1 MEIKCQCFKKGT
13 SFFIQVPPNQNGS
26 NEEYQ
31 LIEEYLV
38 AKAPK
43 NLKSEQATSLPLTG
57 LTAYETLF
65 DVFGISK
72 NPSENK
78 GKSLLIINGA
88 GGVGSI
94 ATQIAKFYG
103 LKVITTAS
111 REDTI
116 KWSINM
122 GADIVLN
129 HRKDLRQQ
137 FKDNHIEG
145 VDYIFCIFDTDKYYE
160 MMVNLVKPRG
170 HIATIVAFN
179 SQQDLNLLKSKS
191 VTFTHE
197 FMFSRPLHHTDD
209 VIKHH
214 EYLKDITEKVEQ
226 GYYQPTT
233 TKVING
239 LDVDSLYEAHQILE
253 SHSMIGKLVINL
265 K

>member
-1 MEIKCQCFKKGT
+1 M
-13 SFFIQVPPNQNGS
+13 
-26 NEEYQ
+26 
-31 LIEEYLV
+31 
-38 AKAPK
+38 
-43 NLKSEQATSLPLTG
+43 
-57 LTAYETLF
+57 
-65 DVFGISK
+65 
-72 NPSENK
+72 
-78 GKSLLIINGA
+78 LIINGA

-145 VDYIFCIFDTDKYYE
+145 VDYIFCTFDTDKYYE

-214 EYLKDITEKVEQ
+214 EYLKDIAEKVEQ

-233 TKVING
+233 TRVING
-239 LDVDSLYEAHQILE
+239 LSVDSLYEAHQILE

>member
-1 MEIKCQCFKKGT
+1 MKRF
-13 SFFIQVPPNQNGS
+13 SMFWDF
-26 NEEYQ
+26 
-31 LIEEYLV
+31 
-38 AKAPK
+38 
-43 NLKSEQATSLPLTG
+43 
-57 LTAYETLF
+57 
-65 DVFGISK
+65 K

-129 HRKDLRQQ
+129 HKKDLRQQ

-145 VDYIFCIFDTDKYYE
+145 VDYIFCTFDTDKYYE

-214 EYLKDITEKVEQ
+214 EYLKDIAEKVEQ

-239 LDVDSLYEAHQILE
+239 LNVDSLYEAHQILE